1 MKENNGKGTLVL
13 RMIALCFASSIVFE
27 IPYLSWTF
35 YDAMQESLQ
44 LTNAQMGSL
53 MTVYGI
59 SALICRFPGGWLA
72 DVVSERI
79 LLTISLSATGILGLF
94 VMLHPPYVLCL
105 VLWACMGITAVL
117 PMWAAIIKATRR
129 LGDSNAQNRLFGVL
143 ESGRSAIPMLYCLG
157 VVAIF
162 DVVIAKSGSE
172 VIGLSVGIISFCAL
186 MFVSAV
192 LIWIAYKPR
201 EGESKTLKGGTTAV
215 GWTDVKKVIKLPGV
229 WLIAGIIF
237 SSYLVYISLSY
248 ITPYTTDIY
257 GASTSTAAVLAVIRT
272 YGIGI
277 FGALIAGFIADK
289 AGSTTKVIAVS
300 FVLIAAGL
308 MSFFIVPVG
317 NRYLWVAIIIIMTVA
332 FIIFIPR
339 GIYFAIIDEI
349 GIPVKYTGAAVGVA
363 SFIGFS
369 PDMFAY
375 SIIGSWLD
383 NNPGIEG
390 YHKAFMFMA
399 AISLLGFIFSIIAY
413 KYIKK
418 HKQKTFENEQ

>member
-1 MKENNGKGTLVL
+1 MKENTNRRTLVL

-35 YDAMQESLQ
+35 YDAMQESLK
-44 LTNAQMGSL
+44 LTNGQMGSL

-72 DVVSERI
+72 DVVPERI

-94 VMLHPPYVLCL
+94 VILHPPYVLCL

-129 LGDSNAQNRLFGVL
+129 LGDSDVQNRLFGVL

-162 DVVIAKSGSE
+162 NAVVAKSGSE
-172 VIGLSVGIISFCAL
+172 VIGLNVGIVSFCSL
-186 MFVSAV
+186 MFVSAI
-192 LIWIAYKPR
+192 LIWIAYKPKK
-201 EGESKTLKGGTTAV
+201 GESKTLKGETTAV
-215 GWTDVKKVIKLPGV
+215 GWSDVKKVIKLPGV
-229 WLIAGIIF
+229 WLLAGIIF

-257 GASTSTAAVLAVIRT
+257 GASTSTAAVLSAIRT

-308 MSFFIVPVG
+308 MSFFVAPVG
-317 NRYLWVAIIIIMTVA
+317 SRYLWVAIIIMMTVA

-399 AISLLGFIFSIIAY
+399 AVSLLGFIFSIIAF

-418 HKQKTFENEQ
+418 HKQKTSTNEQ

>member
-1 MKENNGKGTLVL
+1 MKENTNRRTLVL

-35 YDAMQESLQ
+35 YDAMQESLK
-44 LTNAQMGSL
+44 LTNGQMGSL

-72 DVVSERI
+72 DVVQERI

-94 VMLHPPYVLCL
+94 VILHPPYVLCL

-129 LGDSNAQNRLFGVL
+129 LGDSDVQNRLFGVL

-162 DVVIAKSGSE
+162 NAVVAKSGSE
-172 VIGLSVGIISFCAL
+172 VIGLNVGIVSFCSL
-186 MFVSAV
+186 MFVSAI
-192 LIWIAYKPR
+192 LIWIAYKPKK
-201 EGESKTLKGGTTAV
+201 GESKTLKGETTAV
-215 GWTDVKKVIKLPGV
+215 GWSDVKKVIKLPGV
-229 WLIAGIIF
+229 WLLAGIIF

-257 GASTSTAAVLAVIRT
+257 GASTSTAAVLSAIRT

-308 MSFFIVPVG
+308 MSFFVAPVG
-317 NRYLWVAIIIIMTVA
+317 SRYLWVAIIIMMTVA

-399 AISLLGFIFSIIAY
+399 AVSLLGFIFSIIAF

-418 HKQKTFENEQ
+418 HKQKTSTNEQ

>member
-172 VIGLSVGIISFCAL
+172 VIGLNVGIISFCAL

-390 YHKAFMFMA
+390 YHKGFMFMA

>member
-1 MKENNGKGTLVL
+1 MKENTNRRTLVL

-35 YDAMQESLQ
+35 YDAMQESLK
-44 LTNAQMGSL
+44 LTNGQMGSL

-72 DVVSERI
+72 DVVPERI

-94 VMLHPPYVLCL
+94 VILHPPYVLCL

-129 LGDSNAQNRLFGVL
+129 LGDSDVQNRLFGVL

-162 DVVIAKSGSE
+162 NAVVARSGSE
-172 VIGLSVGIISFCAL
+172 VIGLNVGIVSFCSL
-186 MFVSAV
+186 MFVSAI
-192 LIWIAYKPR
+192 LIWIAYKPKK
-201 EGESKTLKGGTTAV
+201 GESKTLKGETTAV
-215 GWTDVKKVIKLPGV
+215 GWSDVKKVIKLPGV
-229 WLIAGIIF
+229 WLLAGIIF

-257 GASTSTAAVLAVIRT
+257 GASTSTAAVLSAIRT

-308 MSFFIVPVG
+308 MSFFVAPVG
-317 NRYLWVAIIIIMTVA
+317 SRYLWVAIIIMMTVA

-399 AISLLGFIFSIIAY
+399 AVSLLGFIFSIIAF

-418 HKQKTFENEQ
+418 HKQKTSTNEQ

>member
-172 VIGLSVGIISFCAL
+172 VIGLNAGIISFCAL

-390 YHKAFMFMA
+390 YHKGFMFMA

>member
-375 SIIGSWLD
+375 SLIGSWLD

>member
-172 VIGLSVGIISFCAL
+172 VIGLNVGIISFCAL

-192 LIWIAYKPR
+192 
-201 EGESKTLKGGTTAV
+201 
-215 GWTDVKKVIKLPGV
+215 
-229 WLIAGIIF
+229 
-237 SSYLVYISLSY
+237 
-248 ITPYTTDIY
+248 
-257 GASTSTAAVLAVIRT
+257 
-272 YGIGI
+272 
-277 FGALIAGFIADK
+277 
-289 AGSTTKVIAVS
+289 
-300 FVLIAAGL
+300 
-308 MSFFIVPVG
+308 
-317 NRYLWVAIIIIMTVA
+317 
-332 FIIFIPR
+332 
-339 GIYFAIIDEI
+339 
-349 GIPVKYTGAAVGVA
+349 
-363 SFIGFS
+363 
-369 PDMFAY
+369 
-375 SIIGSWLD
+375 
-383 NNPGIEG
+383 
-390 YHKAFMFMA
+390 
-399 AISLLGFIFSIIAY
+399 
-413 KYIKK
+413 
-418 HKQKTFENEQ
+418 

>member
-1 MKENNGKGTLVL
+1 M
-13 RMIALCFASSIVFE
+13 
-27 IPYLSWTF
+27 
-35 YDAMQESLQ
+35 
-44 LTNAQMGSL
+44 
-53 MTVYGI
+53 
-59 SALICRFPGGWLA
+59 
-72 DVVSERI
+72 
-79 LLTISLSATGILGLF
+79 
-94 VMLHPPYVLCL
+94 
-105 VLWACMGITAVL
+105 
-117 PMWAAIIKATRR
+117 
-129 LGDSNAQNRLFGVL
+129 
-143 ESGRSAIPMLYCLG
+143 
-157 VVAIF
+157 
-162 DVVIAKSGSE
+162 
-172 VIGLSVGIISFCAL
+172 
-186 MFVSAV
+186 
-192 LIWIAYKPR
+192 
-201 EGESKTLKGGTTAV
+201 
-215 GWTDVKKVIKLPGV
+215 KKVIKLPGV

>member
-317 NRYLWVAIIIIMTVA
+317 NRYLWV
-332 FIIFIPR
+332 
-339 GIYFAIIDEI
+339 
-349 GIPVKYTGAAVGVA
+349 
-363 SFIGFS
+363 
-369 PDMFAY
+369 
-375 SIIGSWLD
+375 
-383 NNPGIEG
+383 
-390 YHKAFMFMA
+390 
-399 AISLLGFIFSIIAY
+399 GFILKPSV
-413 KYIKK
+413 
-418 HKQKTFENEQ
+418 

>member
-1 MKENNGKGTLVL
+1 MKESTDKKTIAL
-13 RMIALCFASSIVFE
+13 RMVALCFASSIVFE

-35 YDAMQESLQ
+35 YDAMQASLQ
-44 LTNAQMGSL
+44 LTNGQMGSL

-59 SALICRFPGGWLA
+59 AALICRFPGGWLA
-72 DVVSERI
+72 DVVPERI
-79 LLTISLSATGILGLF
+79 LLTISLSGTGVLGLF
-94 VMLHPPYVLCL
+94 VILHPSYMLCL
-105 VLWACMGITAVL
+105 VIWACMGITAVL

-129 LGDSNAQNRLFGVL
+129 LGDSDVQNRLFGVL
-143 ESGRSAIPMLYCLG
+143 ESGRSAIPMIYCIG

-162 DVVIAKSGSE
+162 NLVVAKSGSE
-172 VIGLSVGIISFCAL
+172 IIGLNVGIISFCIL
-186 MFVSAV
+186 MFISAV
-192 LIWIAYKPR
+192 LIWIAYKPS

-215 GWTDVKKVIKLPGV
+215 SWSEVKMVIKLPGV
-229 WLIAGIIF
+229 WLLAGIIF

-248 ITPYTTDIY
+248 ITPYTTEIY
-257 GASTSTAAVLAVIRT
+257 GASTGTAAILSAIRT

-277 FGALIAGFIADK
+277 FGALIAGMIADK

-308 MSFFIVPVG
+308 MSFFIAPVG
-317 NRYLWVAIIIIMTVA
+317 HQYLWIAVIIMLVVA

-363 SFIGFS
+363 SFIGYS

-375 SIIGSWLD
+375 SVIGSWLD
-383 NNPGIEG
+383 SHPGIEG
-390 YHKAFMFMA
+390 FHRAFIFMSA
-399 AISLLGFIFSIIAY
+399 VSLAGFILSIIAF

-418 HKQKTFENEQ
+418 HNTKTLESE

>member
-172 VIGLSVGIISFCAL
+172 VIGLNVGIISFCAL

-192 LIWIAYKPR
+192 LIWIAYKPM

-390 YHKAFMFMA
+390 YHKGFMFMA

>member
-172 VIGLSVGIISFCAL
+172 VIGLNVGIISFCAL

-317 NRYLWVAIIIIMTVA
+317 NRYLWVAIIIMMTVA